1 VRVGPRSSLAAVAVT
16 VGDALR
22 RHGIHAV
29 LTGGACASL
38 YTHGAYQSRDMDF
51 IVAGAVTQP
60 GLDRAMASVGFHRS
74 GDRYVHPQVLF
85 YVEFPRG
92 PLAIGDDYQIVP
104 VTRSTAAGRALVL
117 SATDSCRDRLAAFYH
132 WNDRQSLDVAVS
144 IARRNRIDRS
154 HWRNGFKG
162 SHSAVDFFRC
172 RQHRSFARRP
182 VHACADSQRY
192 IDHVLEFARL
202 WQRAGD
208 LHSHAARRYR

>member
-1 VRVGPRSSLAAVAVT
+1 MRIGPRSSLAAVAVA

-22 RHGIHAV
+22 RHGIRAV

-38 YTHGAYQSRDMDF
+38 YTRGAYQSRDMDF

-74 GDRYVHPQVLF
+74 GDRYVHAQVLF

-104 VTRSTAAGRALVL
+104 VTRSTAAGQALVL

-144 IARRNRIDRS
+144 IARRNRIDLARVRRWS
-154 HWRNGFKG
+154 AKEGFT
-162 SHSAVDFFRC
+162 SRFVEFRTEL
-172 RQHRSFARRP
+172 ARK
-182 VHACADSQRY
+182 HQRR
-192 IDHVLEFARL
+192 AR
-202 WQRAGD
+202 
-208 LHSHAARRYR
+208 

>member
-1 VRVGPRSSLAAVAVT
+1 MRSGGTGPR
-16 VGDALR
+16 
-22 RHGIHAV
+22 AV

-38 YTHGAYQSRDMDF
+38 YTRGSYQSRDMDF

-74 GDRYVHPQVLF
+74 GDRYVHAQVLF

-92 PLAIGDDYQIVP
+92 PLAIGDDYEIVP

-144 IARRNRIDRS
+144 IAGVPDRPRAGPALEREGGIHRPLRRDPHRTRTTAPAP
-154 HWRNGFKG
+154 GEMTVG
-162 SHSAVDFFRC
+162 GAEMAVDAAAVP
-172 RQHRSFARRP
+172 SNP
-182 VHACADSQRY
+182 GPS
-192 IDHVLEFARL
+192 
-202 WQRAGD
+202 D
-208 LHSHAARRYR
+208 LTTLSASLR